1 VLDANR
7 PRAYSA
13 VIVTRRIDPLA
24 NAPELIRRVYAYV
37 AYRIGDGPDAEDVT
51 GDVFERA
58 LRYRQSYD
66 PSRGEPLSWLF
77 GIARRCIE
85 DARARPDL
93 VGTQKTDPA
102 SPEDLE
108 AAAVERLT
116 LTAALVGLDERAQDL
131 LALRYGADLTAKQIG
146 QVLDLK
152 TNAVEVALHRALA
165 KLRAELEAGVAE
177 SGSHRSL
184 RPSPSPSAAP
194 GQK

>member
-1 VLDANR
+1 
-7 PRAYSA
+7 
-13 VIVTRRIDPLA
+13 VTRRSDPLA

-37 AYRIGDGPDAEDVT
+37 AYRIGEGPDAEDVT
-51 GDVFERA
+51 SDVFERA
-58 LRYRQSYD
+58 LRYRESYD
-66 PSRGEPLSWLF
+66 SSRGEPLAWLF
-77 GIARRCIE
+77 GIAKRCIE

-93 VGTQKTDPA
+93 VAAPKTDAPSA
-102 SPEDLE
+102 EDLE

-146 QVLDLK
+146 QVLELK

-165 KLRAELEAGVAE
+165 KLRAELEAGAQSE
-177 SGSHRSL
+177 SQRPV
-184 RPSPSPSAAP
+184 RPSPKPSAAP